1 MNLATGFEP
10 QFRTSPVLD
19 PIGPLLSKGKG
30 ADLVIGLRVESKR
43 AAPYRFSK
51 NSAPLPPMMKRMLTK
66 QDVSIGCWSIQ
77 PQKAFRG
84 VRLKR
89 RRSIFPETVW
99 LRSLRLMK
107 RRTTN
112 ALCFQ

>member
-43 AAPYRFSK
+43 AAPERVNDFETTDRNGLS
-51 NSAPLPPMMKRMLTK
+51 
-66 QDVSIGCWSIQ
+66 C
-77 PQKAFRG
+77 
-84 VRLKR
+84 
-89 RRSIFPETVW
+89 RSSV
-99 LRSLRLMK
+99 
-107 RRTTN
+107 
-112 ALCFQ
+112 